1 MLTKRSKVQTR
12 PGDFSDSDFPIFR
25 LADAY
30 LMYAECG
37 VRGAGGSI
45 AATATYNALR
55 TVQMEHCNSRG
66 FNVKFHP

>member
-1 MLTKRSKVQTR
+1 MYQRSKVQTR
-12 PGDFSDSDFPIFR
+12 PGDFSEFDFPIFR

-45 AATATYNALR
+45 AALHIILMR
-55 TVQMEHCNSRG
+55 TEQMEQL
-66 FNVKFHP
+66 